1 MIILYTAILIAL
13 LTITVILLLNILNK
27 ESKIPFQ
34 IEMII
39 FALFFLFSL
48 IMFSIT
54 TNKVNKYIENRN
66 YVDSIA
72 IEIDTTIIN

>member
-1 MIILYTAILIAL
+1 MIILYATILMAL
-13 LTITVILLLNILNK
+13 LTITVVLLLNILNK

-54 TNKVNKYIENRN
+54 TNKVNEYIENRN
-66 YVDSIA
+66 YIDTIT
-72 IEIDTTIIN
+72 IQIDTTIIN